1 METNGRNYFPAVE
14 DALRLYMRT
23 YGKSESDLAGELG
36 VTQGAINQTLRRGFG
51 KNSARKWAD
60 TFGFNFSFLT
70 TGQGQ
75 LMAEGRLEREP
86 SEGVPLLPVFAQGG
100 SLIDFSDSI
109 SSHNCERIVSPIS
122 GAELAVPIYGDS
134 MAPEFPNGAIVFLKR
149 IDESAFIEWGKP
161 HVVDTVNGSIIKFLA
176 PGSDRD
182 HIKCISAN
190 PDPMYAPFEVARED
204 VLGVYRVLLCMSMK

>member
-1 METNGRNYFPAVE
+1 MDEKHIPGVE
-14 DALRLYMRT
+14 SAIRLYMRANSLT
-23 YGKSESDLAGELG
+23 QQDLADRLG
-36 VTQGAINQTLRRGFG
+36 VSQTAVGKLITGGFG
-51 KNSARKWAD
+51 RNSAKKWAAV
-60 TFGFNFSFLT
+60 FGFDPQFLV

-75 LMAEGRLEREP
+75 LMAEGRLGREP

-109 SSHNCERIVSPIS
+109 SNHNCERIVSPIA

-161 HVVDTVNGSIIKFLA
+161 HVVDTVNGSVIKFLA
-176 PGSDRD
+176 PGSDGD

-190 PDPMYAPFEVARED
+190 PEPMYAPFEIARED